1 MKTCWAPLFEKC
13 KWKGPRCI
21 TSHQGMWPPSK
32 SLQTV
37 NVEHGMELREQAST
51 VRSTKQHSQR
61 GEQRGDSWKYKK
73 QANQRIPTRPPP
85 GVPLSSEIIIPKH
98 TCTPTFITTLFAAAR
113 TQKPAQ
119 DPSTG
124 EWRNKHGVHTDNA
137 IFLRQRKEWNNAI
150 GNNTAGGRDDPT
162 EECNGDKKQ
171 ERHMVSL
178 IGGH

>member
-1 MKTCWAPLFEKC
+1 MQIKRTTLYHLPPGNVAILQKSPNSTCWTWHGTKRTSLHRQEYRAAQPAWRAVGRFLKARKTGQPENSNTPL
-13 KWKGPRCI
+13 
-21 TSHQGMWPPSK
+21 
-32 SLQTV
+32 
-37 NVEHGMELREQAST
+37 
-51 VRSTKQHSQR
+51 
-61 GEQRGDSWKYKK
+61 
-73 QANQRIPTRPPP
+73 P

-98 TCTPTFITTLFAAAR
+98 TCTPTFITILFAAAR

-150 GNNTAGGRDDPT
+150 GNNTAGGRDDHAD
-162 EECNGDKKQ
+162 ECNGDKRQ
-171 ERHMVSL
+171 EYHMVSL